1 MVEAQEEVPPDEE
14 TGGEDHELSHH
25 EFLATLALVGSSGLP
40 EPEYQVAS
48 FSVSHAAGTDLIS
61 CIVISEINS
70 SFLVAVPGKAWHRAT
85 SQRLLP
91 SKALTKPVSLAVAA
105 CSFDDRLHQLDQVFS
120 RVWVG
125 FLNPTME
132 GDVNLPEDPE
142 DVSIS
147 FWSEDGSQEVLP
159 FAEALVS
166 IADDKFAF
174 LSAVSGDQE
183 LADDRLSQLEK
194 SVADIKEG
202 LAALLAHNPSAQ
214 APRPKP
220 APAAPRAKSQGA
232 PSVLPKPAP
241 VSGLA
246 KELDQSV
253 VQAALAAGVEQ
264 SHIEEM
270 SRLLKKK
277 TGKVTDL
284 PNRKPKKVDVL
295 GDSEDDELIPD
306 SGQKA
311 EETLPSDPVQAALVK
326 LTAIVDH
333 LQPKRKSKTLEE
345 VLEDQGGLESGSSSM
360 SGFGTH
366 RRQAAVLKAL
376 KQSLVEEP
384 GELYGAIERLML
396 ADFGSREAMP
406 GEPQREG
413 TYRGWLEHRSRIPNI
428 APTVR
433 ISWSVAGALDCL
445 KAGRPQEAKARLAL
459 LLGALDQ
466 VACDRGSWLIAS
478 EVLLEQP
485 PPFSNFAK
493 HSPPDYQEAP
503 HSRLLDSRW
512 VDALMYR
519 VKELDEYQ
527 ERRAKLGK
535 RGKQIEDVS
544 EVDPKKKGGGKKGGG
559 GRGSSSTETA

>member
-1 MVEAQEEVPPDEE
+1 MPEAEDE
-14 TGGEDHELSHH
+14 
-25 EFLATLALVGSSGLP
+25 
-40 EPEYQVAS
+40 
-48 FSVSHAAGTDLIS
+48 
-61 CIVISEINS
+61 
-70 SFLVAVPGKAWHRAT
+70 
-85 SQRLLP
+85 
-91 SKALTKPVSLAVAA
+91 
-105 CSFDDRLHQLDQVFS
+105 
-120 RVWVG
+120 
-125 FLNPTME
+125 
-132 GDVNLPEDPE
+132 
-142 DVSIS
+142 VSIS
-147 FWSEDGSQEVLP
+147 FWNEDGSQEVLP

-183 LADDRLSQLEK
+183 LANDRLNQLEK

-202 LAALLAHNPSAQ
+202 LAALLSQRAPTTTADQNPPPLTARTKVKASPPVRKDLASA
-214 APRPKP
+214 
-220 APAAPRAKSQGA
+220 SG
-232 PSVLPKPAP
+232 SV
-241 VSGLA
+241 

-270 SRLLKKK
+270 ARLLKKK
-277 TGKVTDL
+277 TGRITDL
-284 PNRKPKKVDVL
+284 PKAVNIL
-295 GDSEDDELIPD
+295 GDSEEEHQAPEVVH
-306 SGQKA
+306 QQ

-326 LTAIVDH
+326 LTAIVEH
-333 LQPKRKSKTLEE
+333 IGPKRRNKTLEE
-345 VLEDQGGLESGSSSM
+345 LLEDQGGLESGSSSM

-376 KQSLVEEP
+376 KQALVDDP

-396 ADFGSREAMP
+396 ADFGSREVMP

-413 TYRGWLEHRSRIPNI
+413 SFRGWLEHRSRIPNI

-433 ISWSVAGALDCL
+433 ISWAVAGALDCL
-445 KAGRPQEAKARLAL
+445 KNNRPQEAKARLGL

-485 PPFSNFAK
+485 PPFSSFSK
-493 HSPPDYQEAP
+493 HVPPDFQEAP

-512 VDALMYR
+512 VDALMFR

-535 RGKQIEDVS
+535 RGKQIEDS
-544 EVDPKKKGGGKKGGG
+544 PDADPKKKGGGKKTGGG
-559 GRGSSSTETA
+559 GGKGSSSTEAA